1 MKMFSVVYPANVRA
15 ALVQYERAVD
25 NDGVDPVSGF
35 SCQEIISWLE
45 AVAKGEKPA
54 HPLARQAAVAALRR
68 GV

>member
-1 MKMFSVVYPANVRA
+1 
-15 ALVQYERAVD
+15 
-25 NDGVDPVSGF
+25 VSGF